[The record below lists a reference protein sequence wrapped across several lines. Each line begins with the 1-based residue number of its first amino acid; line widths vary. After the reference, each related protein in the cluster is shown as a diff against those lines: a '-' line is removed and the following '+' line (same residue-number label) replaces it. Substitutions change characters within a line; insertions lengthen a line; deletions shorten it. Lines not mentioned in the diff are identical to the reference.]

1 MRVVKRI
8 PHERYLIEI
17 HQYNNKYLL
26 NITLDQYVQTYKIDE
41 ELVENLEVFE
51 GIVNA
56 EFLKSCL
63 SRFVNMRSDF
73 INEFNK
79 NKNE

>member
-26 NITLDQYVQTYKIDE
+26 IITLDQYVQTYKIDE
-41 ELVENLEVFE
+41 ELVDNLEVFE
-51 GIVNA
+51 GILNA
-56 EFLKSCL
+56 EFLQSCL

-79 NKNE
+79 YKNE

>member
-26 NITLDQYVQTYKIDE
+26 IITLDQYVQTYKIDE
-41 ELVENLEVFE
+41 ELVDNLEVFE

-56 EFLKSCL
+56 EFLQSCL

-79 NKNE
+79 YKNE

>member
-1 MRVVKRI
+1 MRVVRRI

-41 ELVENLEVFE
+41 ELVDNLEVFE

-56 EFLKSCL
+56 EFLQSCL

-79 NKNE
+79 YKNE

>member
-41 ELVENLEVFE
+41 ELVDNLEVFE

>member
-26 NITLDQYVQTYKIDE
+26 IITLDQYVQTYKIDE
-41 ELVENLEVFE
+41 ELVDNLEVFE

-56 EFLKSCL
+56 EFLQSGL

-79 NKNE
+79 YKNE

>member
-26 NITLDQYVQTYKIDE
+26 IITLDQYVQTYKIDE
-41 ELVENLEVFE
+41 ELVDNLEVFE

-56 EFLKSCL
+56 EFLQSCL

-79 NKNE
+79 YNNE